1 VTRNDD
7 DDNNNNYNNNKQTI
21 SMYSKLCRYI
31 AVTEEM
37 QQQNQ
42 YGHVALLLSPTGSVP
57 KTIHRTI
64 KYYLRSVMNI
74 VENM

>member
-1 VTRNDD
+1 
-7 DDNNNNYNNNKQTI
+7 
-21 SMYSKLCRYI
+21 MYSKLCRYI

-57 KTIHRTI
+57 KTIHSTI
-64 KYYLRSVMNI
+64 KYYLRSVLKI